1 MSDITT
7 PDYLKD
13 AEQLLSDSGF
23 ATSDDWYHGTSSG
36 LVSTILKDGLKG
48 GGDSE
53 TAAREQGT
61 LGTIGNRQFESS
73 EPVFL
78 TQSKE
83 LAYFWAARKAHT
95 RNLYF
100 RKEEEAVVLKISSP
114 AKVTPD
120 VGGTAIL
127 LEPSNTYIAMLKEV
141 YEKKGI
147 DWIDESN
154 PLKLPRE
161 IYLEKLGLGYSYD
174 DIPAEKIS
182 VVSEDAS

>member
-13 AEQLLSDSGF
+13 AEQLLSENGF
-23 ATSDDWYHGTSSG
+23 ATSDDWYHGTASG
-36 LVSTILKDGLKG
+36 LVDTILKDGLKG
-48 GGDSE
+48 GGDTE
-53 TAAREQGT
+53 TAEREQGT
-61 LGTIGNRQFESS
+61 LGTIGNRQFETS

-100 RKEEEAVVLKISSP
+100 RKEETPVVLKVSQP
-114 AKVTPD
+114 EKVTPD

-127 LEPSNTYIAMLKEV
+127 LEPNNTYITMLKEL

-147 DWIDESN
+147 AWIDESN

-161 IYLEKLGLGYSYD
+161 TYLDMLGLGYSYD
-174 DIPAEKIS
+174 NIPADKVS
-182 VVSEDAS
+182 VVDGNH